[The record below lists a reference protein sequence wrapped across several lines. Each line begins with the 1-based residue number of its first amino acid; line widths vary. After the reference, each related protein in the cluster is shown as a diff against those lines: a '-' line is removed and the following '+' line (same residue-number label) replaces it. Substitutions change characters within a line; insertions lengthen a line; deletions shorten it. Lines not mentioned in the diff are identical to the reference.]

1 MGLLSQS
8 VSITRYRVQG
18 QLEEPVLDTI
28 ALALKRHAVLDI
40 DNDAAEKSCGWTSFE
55 NPFAPDFEG
64 SNHLFGSYLVF
75 SLRVDKKSIPS
86 KILKKH
92 FTIEETKRLAA
103 SGRRFFSRNEKK
115 LVKEEVLHRLSLR
128 IPATPHIYDL
138 IWNYEGGKL
147 WFFSNLKA
155 ANEELETLF
164 SESFNLSLIRMFPY
178 TAAEI
183 DADLSDSDRDRLNQ
197 ISPVSLTGQT

>member
-28 ALALKRHAVLDI
+28 ARALKRHAVLDI

-55 NPFAPDFEG
+55 NPFAPEFEG
-64 SNHLFGSYLVF
+64 SNHLFGSYMVF
-75 SLRVDKKSIPS
+75 SLRIDKKSIPS

-92 FTIEETKRLAA
+92 FSIEETKRLTAC
-103 SGRRFFSRNEKK
+103 GRQFFSRNEKK
-115 LVKEEVLHRLSLR
+115 LLKEEVLHRLSLR

-164 SESFNLSLIRMFPY
+164 AESFKLSLIRMFPY
-178 TAAEI
+178 TAAEM
-183 DADLSDSDRDRLNQ
+183 DADLSDSERDRLNQ
-197 ISPVSLTGQT
+197 ISPVNITGKP

>member
-28 ALALKRHAVLDI
+28 ARALKRHAVLDI

-55 NPFAPDFEG
+55 NPFSLEFEE
-64 SNHLFGSYLVF
+64 SNHLFGSYMVF
-75 SLRVDKKSIPS
+75 SLRVDKKSIPT

-92 FTIEETKRLAA
+92 FSIEEKKRLAA
-103 SGRRFFSRNEKK
+103 SGRQFFSRNEKK
-115 LVKEEVLHRLSLR
+115 LLKEEVLHRMSLR

-147 WFFSNLKA
+147 WFFSNLKS

-164 SESFNLSLIRMFPY
+164 AESFKLSLIRMFPY
-178 TAAEI
+178 TAAEM
-183 DADLSDSDRDRLNQ
+183 DADLTDSERDRLNQ
-197 ISPVSLTGQT
+197 ISPGSVMGQP

>member
-28 ALALKRHAVLDI
+28 ALSLKRHAVLDI
-40 DNDAAEKSCGWTSFE
+40 DNDDAEKSCGWTSFE

-128 IPATPHIYDL
+128 IPATPNIYDL

-178 TAAEI
+178 TAAEM